1 MKPEYIVKKSVL
13 SAFTFKRI
21 ILFWLI
27 IPLIKIICDIV
38 KFKKEVIE
46 FYDGKIISRKGVFS
60 KSEKTTIF
68 LGVYSVNISQ
78 SFMGRI
84 FNYGNISVDAVG
96 KWDINCRGVKDPKG
110 LKVYLEKFI
119 KQSSDNTVK
128 IITG

>member
-13 SAFTFKRI
+13 SAFTFNRI
-21 ILFWLI
+21 IWLWLI
-27 IPLIKIICDIV
+27 IPLILIIYDIV
-38 KFKKEVIE
+38 MFKTEVIE
-46 FYDGKIISRKGVFS
+46 FYDGKIISRNGVFS
-60 KSEKTTIF
+60 KSEKTTVF

-96 KWDINCRGVKDPKG
+96 KWDINCYGVKDPEG